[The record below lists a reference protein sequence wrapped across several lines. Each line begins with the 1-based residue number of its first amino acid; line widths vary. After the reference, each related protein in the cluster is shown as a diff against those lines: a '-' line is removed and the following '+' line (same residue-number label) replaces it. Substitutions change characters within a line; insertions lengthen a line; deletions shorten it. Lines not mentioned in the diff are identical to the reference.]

1 MRFPILL
8 ASLCAGFLGLQP
20 LAAGEVATKEIVE
33 TQAEPAPKDWGFTL
47 ALYSW
52 VPAVDGKVGIGRLTA
67 NTHVSMKQVIERL
80 DMAYMGYLEAR
91 YQRWGLGVDAL
102 YSEFSGSAGYHYG
115 PLSGS
120 LKVKL
125 TQVMVTPRVFYR
137 VVDLPAVSLD
147 LLAGFRWTSLS
158 TDMDLYG
165 KLDFKNPY
173 LAPFNREFHRHNH
186 ESRGWVDPIFGL
198 RGVAN
203 LTSRWYLNV
212 EGDIGGFGVSSKL
225 TWQAMGGIGFRFT
238 EHVSA
243 YAAYRALGL
252 DYDRKGLKIDT
263 VSHGPLLA
271 LVFSF

>member
-1 MRFPILL
+1 MRPSLL
-8 ASLCAGFLGLQP
+8 LTSLCTALLSFQP
-20 LAAGEVATKEIVE
+20 LMAGEVASTEIVE
-33 TQAEPAPKDWGFTL
+33 APAERPAKDWAFTL
-47 ALYSW
+47 AVYSW
-52 VPAVDGKVGIGRLTA
+52 VPAVDGKVGVRGLTA
-67 NTHVSMKQVIERL
+67 NTHVSMKQVLERL

-91 YQRWGLGVDAL
+91 YQRFGLAVDAL

-125 TQVMVTPRVFYR
+125 TQVLVTPKVFYR

-147 LLAGFRWTSLS
+147 LAAGFRWTSLT

-165 KLDFKNPY
+165 RLDFKNPY
-173 LAPFNREFHRHNH
+173 LAPFNQKFHRHTR
-186 ESRGWVDPIFGL
+186 ESRDWVDPIVGL
-198 RGVAN
+198 RSVVN
-203 LTSRWYLNV
+203 LSSRWYLNV
-212 EGDIGGFGVSSKL
+212 EGDIGGFGVSSRL
-225 TWQAMGGIGFRFT
+225 TWQAMGGVGYRFT

-243 YAAYRALGL
+243 YGAYRALGI
-252 DYDRKGLKIDT
+252 DYDRKGLKVDT